1 MKKFNVS
8 FVAKVDDTN
17 NLLSSS
23 KDSHEKDVHDLITD
37 VIYDVDDMNIE
48 NLNVKERKRTALES
62 IRLRQ
67 LALLYTLQHTRFCT
81 QR

>member
-17 NLLSSS
+17 NILSSS

-48 NLNVKERKRTALES
+48 NLNVKERK
-62 IRLRQ
+62 
-67 LALLYTLQHTRFCT
+67 
-81 QR
+81 

>member
-23 KDSHEKDVHDLITD
+23 KDSHEKDIHDLITD

-48 NLNVKERKRTALES
+48 NLNVKERK
-62 IRLRQ
+62 
-67 LALLYTLQHTRFCT
+67 
-81 QR
+81 

>member
-48 NLNVKERKRTALES
+48 NLNVKERK
-62 IRLRQ
+62 
-67 LALLYTLQHTRFCT
+67 
-81 QR
+81 

>member
-48 NLNVKERKRTALES
+48 NLNVKEKK
-62 IRLRQ
+62 
-67 LALLYTLQHTRFCT
+67 
-81 QR
+81 